1 MAYTVRIAIPAS
13 LSVQPHYGYGGS
25 DALAH
30 LVEQDKTREWVEEQV
45 ATPRRE
51 GRDILF
57 SGQVLSW
64 KHIRAISISKTS
76 PAPSTSP
83 YTRRRGAPAAAA
95 PEEDVTHEF
104 ITGAPGEPGA
114 SRPAGRTLAD
124 FTDDQL
130 IEELRRRL
138 HRR

>member
-1 MAYTVRIAIPAS
+1 MAYMVRITIPAS
-13 LSVQPHYGYGGS
+13 LGVGPYRGHAGS
-25 DALAH
+25 DALDY

-45 ATPRRE
+45 AAPRRE

-57 SGQVLSW
+57 AGQVLSW

-76 PAPSTSP
+76 PDPSTSP
-83 YTRRRGAPAAAA
+83 YTRRRGAGPTASA
-95 PEEDVTHEF
+95 EDVTHEF

-114 SRPAGRTLAD
+114 SRPAGRTLTE
-124 FTDDQL
+124 FSDDQL

-138 HRR
+138 HRH